1 MFVFWSEPVL
11 YFLCWVRRLLGPT
24 QGVGPVPP
32 EKTVTLGGTMG
43 ASGGIT
49 AVGQNAYDPLVAFAK
64 MTGFEC
70 KQVRTMRVTLHLIL
84 SFRG

>member
-1 MFVFWSEPVL
+1 MF
-11 YFLCWVRRLLGPT
+11 FLERTRSLLFCFWVRRLLGPT